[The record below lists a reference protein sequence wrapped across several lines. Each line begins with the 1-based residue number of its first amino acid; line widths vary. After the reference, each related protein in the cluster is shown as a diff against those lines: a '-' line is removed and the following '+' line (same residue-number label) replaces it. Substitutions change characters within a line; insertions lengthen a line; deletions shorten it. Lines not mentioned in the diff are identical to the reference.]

1 MPKKPD
7 WEKIRQE
14 WESSNITLKALAEKY
29 GVKLGTLKSRK
40 SREKWSKDATKK
52 DATGAQVAT
61 LKKTNKEPPKE
72 PNIKNNQLT
81 EKQRFFCLYYIKNFN
96 ATQAAIKAGYV
107 ADSAHVTGSQLL
119 RNPKVAKEIRR
130 LKGQLQ
136 EEIFIDALDVLNR
149 YIKIAFADMT
159 DFVEFGQEEI
169 PIMTIDGP
177 AKDKDGNLITRRI
190 NVIRFKDSSQVD
202 GGLICQIKQGR
213 DGTTIK
219 LEDRQKALDKL
230 AQYFDLFPDKFQ
242 RRIEEE
248 KLKVAQQKLE
258 IEKKKAE
265 VDGEGTQ
272 TIVNIIPLERKD
284 NG

>member
-1 MPKKPD
+1 
-7 WEKIRQE
+7 
-14 WESSNITLKALAEKY
+14 
-29 GVKLGTLKSRK
+29 
-40 SREKWSKDATKK
+40 
-52 DATGAQVAT
+52 
-61 LKKTNKEPPKE
+61 
-72 PNIKNNQLT
+72 
-81 EKQRFFCLYYIKNFN
+81 
-96 ATQAAIKAGYV
+96 
-107 ADSAHVTGSQLL
+107 
-119 RNPKVAKEIRR
+119 
-130 LKGQLQ
+130 
-136 EEIFIDALDVLNR
+136 
-149 YIKIAFADMT
+149 
-159 DFVEFGQEEI
+159 
-169 PIMTIDGP
+169 MTIDGP

>member
-1 MPKKPD
+1 MP
-7 WEKIRQE
+7 
-14 WESSNITLKALAEKY
+14 L
-29 GVKLGTLKSRK
+29 
-40 SREKWSKDATKK
+40 
-52 DATGAQVAT
+52 
-61 LKKTNKEPPKE
+61 
-72 PNIKNNQLT
+72 
-81 EKQRFFCLYYIKNFN
+81 LYKNFN
-96 ATQAAIKAGYV
+96 ATQAAIKAGYA